1 MLPIDRIIAKAQ
13 EIIEHYF
20 AIAVDAPTHFTRSH
34 WIVLS
39 LLACTFGFLCLRGF
53 GSRKNY

>member
-1 MLPIDRIIAKAQ
+1 MMPIDRLFARACDIFW
-13 EIIEHYF
+13 HYLD
-20 AIAVDAPTHFTRSH
+20 IAVEAPTHFTRSH

-39 LLACTFGFLCLRGF
+39 VLAVTFGVLCMRGF